1 MKFSMTF
8 IRLFFVMISCLFLTV
23 YTLSLKPEGA
33 LAFNAAIGMGAGV
46 AFAFLLFGIER
57 LFHNFNLKSFNI
69 AALGLFFGYLMGCAI
84 DVVFTALVNITA
96 LSLAPQTLT
105 LLHVAVYLF
114 AIYLGMTM
122 TMRAAEELYMSIPF
136 IKFRPTSDKKKD
148 VLVDPSIL
156 ADPRLID
163 LTSTGLFDYHLV
175 MPRFA
180 MKELASMVE
189 NSNEQ
194 LRTKGRRCLEV
205 LKKLETLPNLHLR
218 YVETDFPEVDDLQS
232 KLIRLARLNDSII
245 LTSDISRVQQSSAE
259 GVQIINMHALANALK
274 PISHSGETLSIKI
287 RRYGKEPRQGVGY
300 LDDGTMVVVNG
311 GAEYM
316 DETIEAHVLSVK
328 HTPSGRMIFCNAP
341 DEGMNDELRSLDQ
354 GQQQHQYAT
363 ASA

>member
-8 IRLFFVMISCLFLTV
+8 IRLFFVLISCLFLTV
-23 YTLSLKPEGA
+23 YTISIKPDGA
-33 LAFNAAIGMGAGV
+33 LAINAALGMGAGL
-46 AFAFLLFGIER
+46 AFAFILFGIER
-57 LFHNFNLKSFNI
+57 IFHSFNLKSFNI
-69 AALGLFFGYLMGCAI
+69 ASLGLFFGYLMGSAV
-84 DVVFTALVNITA
+84 DVIFSALVEVTALPISA
-96 LSLAPQTLT
+96 QTLT
-105 LLHVAVYLF
+105 LLHVSLYLST
-114 AIYLGMTM
+114 IYLSLTM

-148 VLVDPSIL
+148 ILVDPSIL
-156 ADPRLID
+156 SDPRLID

-180 MKELASMVE
+180 MKELGAMVE

-194 LRTKGRRCLEV
+194 TKAKGRRCLEV
-205 LKKLETLPNLHLR
+205 LKKLEQLPNLHLR
-218 YVETDFPEVDDLQS
+218 YVETDFPEIDDLQG
-232 KLIRLARLNDSII
+232 KLVRLARLNDSTI

-341 DEGMNDELRSLDQ
+341 DEGLNEELRALDQ

-363 ASA
+363 AST